1 MMSLFVSI
9 FSRADM
15 GFVTQLCL
23 LLWKN
28 FTLRKRQKVIN
39 NVKTILEQHIL
50 NFLPNTLSKHIK
62 NNYEDFLYF

>member
-1 MMSLFVSI
+1 MMSLCDFI

-15 GFVTQLCL
+15 GFVTQFCL

-39 NVKTILEQHIL
+39 NVKTILEQDIL
-50 NFLPNTLSKHIK
+50 NFLLNTVTLSK
-62 NNYEDFLYF
+62 NN